1 VWAFLRSTLDALV
14 MLHGPQRAKRTVN
27 AHMLA
32 ARDNLQILNSII
44 QSIAIA
50 VMDVFSLFQ
59 GPDFSRG
66 NENML
71 KNPVLRTK
79 PDKLVIMTPIT
90 LDSFM
95 TVMSFIRSKAV
106 SALLCVSSRLAF
118 AKVSFARFPAF
129 TKLSHI

>member
-1 VWAFLRSTLDALV
+1 
-14 MLHGPQRAKRTVN
+14 
-27 AHMLA
+27 
-32 ARDNLQILNSII
+32 
-44 QSIAIA
+44 
-50 VMDVFSLFQ
+50 VFSLFQ